1 MRPRHFSFVVLAATL
16 WGTGGAF
23 GHALTLDSAVPPIA
37 VAMWRILLAG
47 LVLAA
52 VLQLAGRLRLRD
64 TSRGMWR
71 RAALMAVLLA
81 VFQAAYFAAV
91 DRAGVGLA
99 TMVTIGSSPLAVAT
113 FDTVVRRHRPSA
125 RTVAALVL
133 ALAGLV
139 ALTGG
144 AAAAAS
150 GSRAVEGVVLALA
163 AGAAFAGVSLVAS
176 AAVRDWGGAR
186 LTAVAFT
193 GGGLALVPVALVP
206 VALATGWA
214 VPSGSTGWVLVGAL
228 AVIATAVPHAL
239 YNAGLAT
246 VPAFVATI
254 VALLEPLVAAGI
266 GVLAFSE
273 SLGPWQI
280 VGALALGSAVVVLRP
295 QRDAPVPLA

>member
-176 AAVRDWGGAR
+176 AAVRDWEAHASLRSPSREAASRSCPSRSRPAGPSRPDRPGGSSWAR
-186 LTAVAFT
+186 
-193 GGGLALVPVALVP
+193 
-206 VALATGWA
+206 
-214 VPSGSTGWVLVGAL
+214 S
-228 AVIATAVPHAL
+228 
-239 YNAGLAT
+239 
-246 VPAFVATI
+246 
-254 VALLEPLVAAGI
+254 
-266 GVLAFSE
+266 
-273 SLGPWQI
+273 
-280 VGALALGSAVVVLRP
+280 R
-295 QRDAPVPLA
+295 

>member
-16 WGTGGAF
+16 WGTGGAL
-23 GHALTLDSAVPPIA
+23 GHALARDSAVPSVA

-52 VLQLAGRLRLRD
+52 VLQVLGRLRLRAV
-64 TSRGMWR
+64 TPAMWR
-71 RAALMAVLLA
+71 RAAVMAVFLA

-99 TMVTIGSSPLAVAT
+99 TMVTIGSSPLAVAA
-113 FDTVVRRHRPSA
+113 FDVVVRRHRPSA
-125 RTVAALVL
+125 RTVAALAL

-144 AAAAAS
+144 AAEAGG
-150 GSRAVEGVVLALA
+150 GSHAIAGVGLALV
-163 AGAAFAGVSLVAS
+163 AGGAFAGVSIVAS
-176 AAVRDWGGAR
+176 AAVPEWGGAR

-193 GGGLALVPVALVP
+193 GGGLTLLPL
-206 VALATGWA
+206 ALATGWG
-214 VPSGSTGWVLVGAL
+214 VPSSTTGWVLVGAL
-228 AVIATAVPHAL
+228 AVIATAIPHAL
-239 YNAGLAT
+239 FNAGLAT
-246 VPAFVATI
+246 VPAVIATI
-254 VALLEPLVAAGI
+254 VALLEPLVAAVI
-266 GVLAFSE
+266 GVVAFSE

-280 VGALALGSAVVVLRP
+280 VGALALGSPVVVLRP

>member
-193 GGGLALVPVALVP
+193 GGGLALVPVAL
-206 VALATGWA
+206 ATGWA

-254 VALLEPLVAAGI
+254 VALLEPLVAAVI